1 MTEQQWIRENAAAFR
16 AIDEKNQQI
25 ADKIEEVKR
34 RFHMDPEYH
43 ARVYTAAK
51 VVMRD
56 VLPPERKLGDED
68 GRWADALW
76 AALTTAAVLE
86 ALTEGENDVQ

>member
-1 MTEQQWIRENAAAFR
+1 MTEKQWISDNVAAFR
-16 AIDEKNQQI
+16 EADTKVERIKEKR
-25 ADKIEEVKR
+25 EEIRR
-34 RFHMDPEYH
+34 RFEFDPVFH

-56 VLPPERKLGDED
+56 VLPPERELGDED